1 MFAHCGKRLQGQ
13 ALRIDDVAKIV
24 AAPRL
29 GNVPSYGLCTPEVHG
44 RSVDRRFTPRRN
56 ELLIHRQ
63 IEVRAHLQFVIENQA
78 IPFPGEVEVRVVRE
92 VDGSLR
98 ICGGQVLLA
107 SRTPIRTG

>member
-1 MFAHCGKRLQGQ
+1 
-13 ALRIDDVAKIV
+13 
-24 AAPRL
+24 
-29 GNVPSYGLCTPEVHG
+29 
-44 RSVDRRFTPRRN
+44 
-56 ELLIHRQ
+56 
-63 IEVRAHLQFVIENQA
+63 VIENQA